1 MGYAGSWQLDRF
13 AARVESHQEDQQHHG
28 VSPADRTAAP
38 LDDLLPVTEPTSGRL
53 ATATG
58 HYDASFL
65 VPGRELDGRVGS
77 YVLTLLRTEHG
88 DALPVVR
95 GWLPGR
101 AGAAE
106 IPAPPAGKVTVTEAL
121 QPPENRGTQGAH
133 EDGGLPGG
141 QIGIINGASLVNLV
155 PYRARDAWITLPDPS
170 GALRPVPP
178 TAPPGT
184 GPDLKVTI
192 STNSH
197 RTRALLSYREPWACQ
212 QVPPG
217 DRVPSPSAW

>member
-1 MGYAGSWQLDRF
+1 MGTWQLDRF

-38 LDDLLPVTEPTSGRL
+38 LDDLLPVTELTSGRL

-65 VPGRELDGRVGS
+65 VPGRELDGRAGS

-106 IPAPPAGKVTVTEAL
+106 IPAPPAGKVTVTGAL
-121 QPPENRGTQGAH
+121 QPRRTE
-133 EDGGLPGG
+133 
-141 QIGIINGASLVNLV
+141 
-155 PYRARDAWITLPDPS
+155 AR
-170 GALRPVPP
+170 
-178 TAPPGT
+178 
-184 GPDLKVTI
+184 
-192 STNSH
+192 
-197 RTRALLSYREPWACQ
+197 REPTRTAGCPA
-212 QVPPG
+212 V
-217 DRVPSPSAW
+217 RSASSTAHRW